1 MKNLFLIAIL
11 LIGIVVKSHTY
22 PSYGQEIV
30 VTINGLSFDA
40 MEPFVS
46 PDGSTLFFNNLNS
59 GGNTKLFYA
68 TKINDSTFNYVG
80 ELNGTNQLIP
90 PYLDGVAD
98 LDSLDNFYWTST
110 RNYGAELE
118 TLFHGN
124 YSNGNVTN
132 IGRVHGDF
140 NKNIP
145 GWLVMDHGVSNSGDY
160 LAFINARFATNQC
173 QGGPC
178 ETEMGMALKVNDST
192 FNKVI
197 NSASLMQNVN
207 DTNFIYYAPC
217 LSSDELELYY
227 TRYARDSVT
236 LNTSFEICVAIRNT
250 STAAFSVPMVLFS
263 ETFADLIEAPTL
275 TFDKQIIYYHR
286 KIIGSHK
293 IVMRY
298 RDNTVGL
305 NSVVN
310 SQSSL
315 IIYPNPASD
324 ILKIKMPREYI
335 NESIQ
340 IYNSLGYLVKRVK
353 LSQSNTID
361 VKGLPN
367 GIYFLRLDNQSQ
379 YYGKFI
385 KE

>member
-1 MKNLFLIAIL
+1 
-11 LIGIVVKSHTY
+11 
-22 PSYGQEIV
+22 
-30 VTINGLSFDA
+30 
-40 MEPFVS
+40 
-46 PDGSTLFFNNLNS
+46 
-59 GGNTKLFYA
+59 
-68 TKINDSTFNYVG
+68 
-80 ELNGTNQLIP
+80 
-90 PYLDGVAD
+90 
-98 LDSLDNFYWTST
+98 
-110 RNYGAELE
+110 
-118 TLFHGN
+118 
-124 YSNGNVTN
+124 
-132 IGRVHGDF
+132 
-140 NKNIP
+140 
-145 GWLVMDHGVSNSGDY
+145 
-160 LAFINARFATNQC
+160 
-173 QGGPC
+173 
-178 ETEMGMALKVNDST
+178 
-192 FNKVI
+192 
-197 NSASLMQNVN
+197 MQNVN

-324 ILKIKMPREYI
+324 ILKIQLPREYI

>member
-11 LIGIVVKSHTY
+11 LSGIVVKSQTY
-22 PSYGQEIV
+22 PSYGQEID

-145 GWLVMDHGVSNSGDY
+145 GW
-160 LAFINARFATNQC
+160 
-173 QGGPC
+173 
-178 ETEMGMALKVNDST
+178 
-192 FNKVI
+192 
-197 NSASLMQNVN
+197 
-207 DTNFIYYAPC
+207 
-217 LSSDELELYY
+217 
-227 TRYARDSVT
+227 
-236 LNTSFEICVAIRNT
+236 
-250 STAAFSVPMVLFS
+250 
-263 ETFADLIEAPTL
+263 
-275 TFDKQIIYYHR
+275 
-286 KIIGSHK
+286 
-293 IVMRY
+293 
-298 RDNTVGL
+298 
-305 NSVVN
+305 
-310 SQSSL
+310 
-315 IIYPNPASD
+315 
-324 ILKIKMPREYI
+324 
-335 NESIQ
+335 
-340 IYNSLGYLVKRVK
+340 
-353 LSQSNTID
+353 
-361 VKGLPN
+361 
-367 GIYFLRLDNQSQ
+367 
-379 YYGKFI
+379 
-385 KE
+385 

>member
-1 MKNLFLIAIL
+1 
-11 LIGIVVKSHTY
+11 
-22 PSYGQEIV
+22 
-30 VTINGLSFDA
+30 
-40 MEPFVS
+40 
-46 PDGSTLFFNNLNS
+46 
-59 GGNTKLFYA
+59 
-68 TKINDSTFNYVG
+68 
-80 ELNGTNQLIP
+80 
-90 PYLDGVAD
+90 
-98 LDSLDNFYWTST
+98 
-110 RNYGAELE
+110 
-118 TLFHGN
+118 
-124 YSNGNVTN
+124 
-132 IGRVHGDF
+132 
-140 NKNIP
+140 
-145 GWLVMDHGVSNSGDY
+145 
-160 LAFINARFATNQC
+160 
-173 QGGPC
+173 
-178 ETEMGMALKVNDST
+178 MGMALKVNDST

-324 ILKIKMPREYI
+324 ILKIQLPREYI

-353 LSQSNTID
+353 LSQSNSID
-361 VKGLPN
+361 IKGLPN
-367 GIYFLRLDNQSQ
+367 GIYFLRLDNQ